1 MPVIWMLPQF
11 IVSVLGSFGK
21 HYAGVKIFP
30 MKELV

>member
-1 MPVIWMLPQF
+1 MSVIWILPQF

-21 HYAGVKIFP
+21 HYAGVEIFL